1 MSHELGDWRR
11 THTNGALRPADIGR
25 DVTLMGWVQ
34 TRRDLGGLI
43 FINLRDRDGLTQIV
57 CNPQEAP
64 DAASAAAEVRNEFVI
79 AVRGTVAA
87 RPAGTVNPKL
97 PTGEVEV
104 RLRDIRVLNPAETP
118 PLPIADDVPV
128 DETVRLRYRFLDLRR
143 PSLYRRLALRHR
155 LAKAVRD
162 HLSARGFIEIET
174 PMLIKSTPEGAR
186 DFLVPSRLHPGRFYV
201 LPQSPQLFKQ
211 LLMIAGVDQYFQI
224 VRCFRDE
231 DGRADRQPEFTQI
244 DIEMSFV
251 GVDDVLRVAE
261 EMVAGAARE
270 ATGLG
275 VSTPFPRMTY
285 VEAMD
290 RYGSDKPDTRFGMPV
305 VDCTDLFHGT
315 EFQVIARALAGRDN
329 GAGAVRGLCVSGGGG
344 MSRRQIQALE
354 EAAKAAG
361 AAGLIPVHIEEN
373 GSRGPASRH
382 LDPVQLHALRDRYGA
397 KPGDLL
403 LLVADAP
410 RRASVVLGRLRVDL
424 GRQLGLIDGRLAF
437 LWVVGFPLLERS
449 DDTGRL
455 GAVHHPFTAP
465 MDEDLRLLDRDPLAA
480 RAKAYD
486 LVLNGVELGGGS
498 IRIHRQELQ
507 SRMFHLLGIGPEAA
521 RDRFGFLL
529 DAFQYGAPPHGG
541 IAFGL
546 DRIVMVLAGEETI
559 REVIAFPKTQSAADL
574 MTGAPSP
581 VDTAALAEAH
591 IQLKIP
597 GA

>member
-1 MSHELGDWRR
+1 MSHDLGNWRR
-11 THTNGALRPADIGR
+11 THTNGVLRRSDIGQ

-43 FINLRDRDGLTQIV
+43 FIDLRDRDGLTQIV

-64 DAASAAAEVRNEFVI
+64 DAAAAAAEVRNEFVI

-97 PTGEVEV
+97 PTGELEV
-104 RLRDIRVLNPAETP
+104 RVRELRVLNPSETP
-118 PLPIADDVPV
+118 PFPIADEVPV
-128 DETVRLRYRFLDLRR
+128 EEAVRLRYRYLDLRR
-143 PSLYRRLALRHR
+143 PSMYRRLALRHR

-162 HLSARGFIEIET
+162 HLSARGFLEIET

-211 LLMIAGVDQYFQI
+211 LLMVAGVDQYFQI

-244 DIEMSFV
+244 DLEMSFV
-251 GVDDVLRVAE
+251 GVEEVVRVAE
-261 EMVAGAARE
+261 EMTAGAVRE
-270 ATGLG
+270 AMGVE
-275 VSTPFPRMTY
+275 VSTPFPRITY
-285 VEAMD
+285 AEAMD
-290 RYGSDKPDTRFGMPV
+290 RYGSDKPDTRFGMPI
-305 VDCTDLFHGT
+305 VDCTHLFRDT
-315 EFQVIARALAGRDN
+315 EFQVIAHALAGREN
-329 GAGAVRGLCVSGGGG
+329 EAGGVRGLCVSGGGR

-354 EAAKAAG
+354 EGAKALG
-361 AAGLIPVHIEEN
+361 APGLIPVHIEET

-382 LDPVQLHALRDRYGA
+382 LDPPRLRALTERFGA
-397 KPGDLL
+397 RPGDLL
-403 LLVADAP
+403 LLVADVP
-410 RRASVVLGRLRVDL
+410 RRASVVLGRLRLDL
-424 GRQLGLIDGRLAF
+424 AQQLGLIDGRLAF
-437 LWVVGFPLLERS
+437 LWVVEFPLLERS
-449 DDTGRL
+449 EDSGRL
-455 GAVHHPFTAP
+455 AAVHHPFTAP
-465 MDEDLRLLDRDPLAA
+465 MDEDLPLLDRIPLAT

-507 SRMFHLLGIGPEAA
+507 SLMFRLLGISPEAA

-541 IAFGL
+541 IALGL
-546 DRIVMVLAGEETI
+546 DRFVMVLAGDESI
-559 REVIAFPKTQSAADL
+559 REVIAFPKTQSATDL
-574 MTGAPSP
+574 MTGAPST
-581 VDTAALAEAH
+581 VDPPALDEVH
-591 IQLKIP
+591 IQLKTT